1 MTMYSTR
8 YGISGVS
15 STSCQVKSMLFTC
28 FFVRY
33 VLLLIIT
40 ASTSVGFAYPV
51 GWIRTIKFSVGQTST
66 TATIKSKV
74 TRTALASHTF
84 NYNKRS
90 RCQLSIEFSRGF
102 FDELGGS
109 YTSAKS
115 ASLRNRAALS
125 PPTTHRVSLYAAASV
140 PDNIPNVEISHP
152 SSSTTKMKLR
162 SLARKV
168 TGLSL
173 TSMRATGRAMTGFS
187 LSALRI
193 SLRSAMSQPITS
205 ILHWFVSLF
214 PIWVRLNIYLY
225 LYLYICIYIGKVV
238 LLVVFF

>member
-1 MTMYSTR
+1 MKETMTMYSTR

-15 STSCQVKSMLFTC
+15 SISSQVKGMIFTC

-33 VLLLIIT
+33 VLLFIIT
-40 ASTSVGFAYPV
+40 ASMSVGFSYPV
-51 GWIRTIKFSVGQTST
+51 GLIRTMKISIGQIST
-66 TATIKSKV
+66 TATIKPKV
-74 TRTALASHTF
+74 TRTELASHTV
-84 NYNKRS
+84 NYQKRS
-90 RCQLSIEFSRGF
+90 RCQLSIELPRGF
-102 FDELGGS
+102 FDDLGGR

-115 ASLRNRAALS
+115 AFIRNRAALS
-125 PPTTHRVSLYAAASV
+125 PPTTHWVSLCASASV
-140 PDNIPNVEISHP
+140 PDNISNVEISRP

-214 PIWVRLNIYLY
+214 PIWVRLKKNI
-225 LYLYICIYIGKVV
+225 KKKS
-238 LLVVFF
+238 FF